1 MTAQERAGR
10 LVAERA
16 TAERDHGAIAA
27 SEHVRRDG
35 RLPAPELPLALAREE
50 IGDAGGCEALDL
62 AIEIDERAVQ
72 PASERPAHGRL
83 AGAHEAGNHDRPVA

>member
-27 SEHVRRDG
+27 SENVRGDG
-35 RLPAPELPLALAREE
+35 RLPAPELLLALTREE
-50 IGDAGGCEALDL
+50 IRDTGGREALDL
-62 AIEIDERAVQ
+62 AIEIEERAVQ
-72 PASERPAHGRL
+72 PPSERPAHGRL
-83 AGAHEAGNHDRPVA
+83 AGSHEAGNNDRPVA